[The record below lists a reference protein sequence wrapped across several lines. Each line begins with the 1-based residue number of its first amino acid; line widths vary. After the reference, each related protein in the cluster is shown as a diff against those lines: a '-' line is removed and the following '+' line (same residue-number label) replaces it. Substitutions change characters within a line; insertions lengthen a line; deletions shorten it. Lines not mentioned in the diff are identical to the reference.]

1 MREIFIVLCFFL
13 FFSESL
19 VAEDKPNI
27 IFILTDDQR
36 YDMLGCTGNKLIQ
49 TPNIDKLAK
58 EGTLFSNAH
67 VTSAIC
73 TPSRTSILLSQFER
87 KHGVNFNSGTSVA
100 PEAWEK
106 SYPVI
111 LRQNGY
117 YTGYIGKN
125 HTPVGNEGYESGLME
140 KSFDYWYAGH
150 KHLTFYPKT
159 RHEIFKGAKSD
170 TQVEIIGEGI
180 QDFLGNEHQI
190 KEARYFLENRPN
202 NKPFFLNI
210 CFNLPHGAGTGSM
223 KLLESDPEIYRTL
236 YRDLNIPL
244 PENYIAKSDIKTH
257 KLPESVHHFKD
268 RQTGYNWVDAP
279 NTVRER
285 VIRQMQTVTGID
297 RLIGEL
303 RETLKAN
310 GLEKNTVIIFTS
322 DHGLFSGEFGL
333 GGKALCYEI
342 CTHVPFIIYNPLV
355 KESAGGQIVDELI
368 QTIDIAPTLLAY
380 AGIEIPDSYQGKTL
394 NHIIEGE
401 ITPVR
406 EYLFTENLWST
417 PFGNPRCDAVQNK
430 EWKYIRYNANNNISA
445 IEIIKMAKD
454 MGMRSDDLL
463 YGVHDTEIAIYRNYV
478 EAPFHGEE
486 PIYEELFN
494 LKNDPNETTNIA
506 AEANYSQILK
516 EMRRIWKLKIAF
528 ARGKD
533 KPQVVRYTK
542 DSQSQLVKA
551 E

>member
-170 TQVEIIGEGI
+170 TQIEIIGEGV

-190 KEARYFLENRPN
+190 KEARYFLENRPG

-257 KLPESVHHFKD
+257 RLPESVHHFKD
-268 RQTGYNWVDAP
+268 RQTGYNWVDSP

-310 GLEKNTVIIFTS
+310 GLEKNTIIIFTS

-430 EWKYIRYNANNNISA
+430 EWKYIRYYANNNISA

-463 YGVHDTEIAIYRNYV
+463 YGVHDAEIAIYRNYV

-494 LKNDPNETTNIA
+494 LKNDPNETTNIV

-528 ARGKD
+528 ARGKN

-542 DSQSQLVKA
+542 DSQSQFVKA